1 VGQNA
6 YVRDP
11 GRVPDPR
18 LAGSCRGC
26 ATLVPMAGSGRHD
39 RTRRSYDAVAE
50 KYAEGFRDELAYKP
64 LDRALLT
71 CLIEQTGQGAP
82 IADLGCGPGH
92 VSAWLASHGA
102 TAVGID
108 LSAGMIAVARRDYP
122 GAEFRQGDFLA
133 LPAGD
138 GEFGAAVALYSVI
151 HLEPGE
157 LRRAFTEIHRVL
169 RPAGLLLVA
178 FHIGSEVR
186 HVTNWLGH
194 GVDVDFRFLEPGH
207 VASAMEGAG
216 LGVEARLER
225 INYPEEHDTRRGYL
239 LARRRS

>member
-1 VGQNA
+1 M
-6 YVRDP
+6 P
-11 GRVPDPR
+11 
-18 LAGSCRGC
+18 
-26 ATLVPMAGSGRHD
+26 GSGRHD

-108 LSAGMIAVARRDYP
+108 LSAGMIAVARRDHP

>member
-1 VGQNA
+1 MSETW
-6 YVRDP
+6 P
-11 GRVPDPR
+11 GLADSGG
-18 LAGSCRGC
+18 LAGLCRGR
-26 ATLVPMAGSGRHD
+26 ATLLPMAGSGRHD
-39 RTRRSYDAVAE
+39 SIRRSYDAVAE
-50 KYAEGFRDELAYKP
+50 KYADGFRDELAYKP

-71 CLIEQTGQGAP
+71 CLIEQTGEGAP

-122 GAEFRQGDFLA
+122 GAEFRQGDFLE

-138 GEFGAAVALYSVI
+138 GEFGAAVALYSII

-157 LRRAFTEIHRVL
+157 LRRAFAEIHRVL
-169 RPAGLLLVA
+169 RPSGLLLAA

-186 HVTNWLGH
+186 HVTDWLGH
-194 GVDVDFRFLEPGH
+194 EVDVDFRFLDPAH
-207 VASAMEGAG
+207 VAAVMEAAG

-225 INYPEEHDTRRGYL
+225 ASYPEENGTRRGYL

>member
-1 VGQNA
+1 
-6 YVRDP
+6 
-11 GRVPDPR
+11 
-18 LAGSCRGC
+18 
-26 ATLVPMAGSGRHD
+26 MAGSWHHD

-71 CLIEQTGQGAP
+71 CLIEQTSQGAP

-102 TAVGID
+102 TTVGID
-108 LSAGMIAVARRDYP
+108 LSAGMIAVACRDYP
-122 GAEFRQGDFLA
+122 GAEFRQGDFLE
-133 LPAGD
+133 LPARD
-138 GEFGAAVALYSVI
+138 GEFGAAVALYSII
-151 HLEPGE
+151 HLDPGE
-157 LRRAFTEIHRVL
+157 LCRAFTEIHRVL

-186 HVTNWLGH
+186 HVTDWLGYE
-194 GVDVDFRFLEPGH
+194 VDIDFRFLEPAQ
-207 VASAMEGAG
+207 VAEAMADAG
-216 LGVEARLER
+216 LQVEARLER
-225 INYPEEHDTRRGYL
+225 TSYPEEHDTPRGYL